1 MIYDLLIIGAG
12 PAGIT
17 AGIYAKRA
25 NLNVRVIENNAP
37 GGQMVNTG
45 EIENY
50 PGFKKI
56 SGPDLSLEMFNHA
69 INLGVEFIFADVVK
83 VNDGKI
89 KEVITNT
96 ETLKTKAI
104 IIATGAKP
112 RKLGLEKEEMLSA
125 RGISWCAICDG
136 PFYKGKDVVVVG
148 GGNSAV
154 EESTYLATIT
164 KSVEIVQNLD
174 KLTADKKAI
183 DQLLAKD
190 NVKVHYNS
198 TLKEFIVNDKN
209 ELVAVKIVDN
219 NKKEKIIETD
229 GVFEYIGLEPATS
242 MFSNLNITNEYGY
255 INGNLNMETNK
266 KGIYVAGDVRSKNIR
281 QISTAISDGAIAAQ
295 NVLKYLEGLE

>member
-17 AGIYAKRA
+17 AAIYAKRA
-25 NLNVRVIENNAP
+25 NLNVRIIENDAP

-50 PGFKKI
+50 PGFKKV

-69 INLGVEFIFADVVK
+69 ISLGVEFIFDDVVN
-83 VNDGKI
+83 VNYGKI
-89 KEVITNT
+89 KEVITKT

-112 RKLGLEKEEMLSA
+112 RKLGLDKEELLSS
-125 RGISWCAICDG
+125 RGVSWCAICDG

-164 KSVEIVQNLD
+164 KSVNIVQNLD

-183 DQLLAKD
+183 DQLLSKD

-198 TLKEFIVNDKN
+198 LLKEFIVNDKN
-209 ELVAVKIVDN
+209 ELVAVKIESDGI
-219 NKKEKIIETD
+219 EKTIKTD
-229 GVFEYIGLEPATS
+229 GVFEYIGLEPATG
-242 MFSNLNITNEYGY
+242 MFLNLEITNEYGY
-255 INGNLNMETNK
+255 ITGNSNMETNK
-266 KGIYVAGDVRSKNIR
+266 AGIFVAGDVRSKHIR